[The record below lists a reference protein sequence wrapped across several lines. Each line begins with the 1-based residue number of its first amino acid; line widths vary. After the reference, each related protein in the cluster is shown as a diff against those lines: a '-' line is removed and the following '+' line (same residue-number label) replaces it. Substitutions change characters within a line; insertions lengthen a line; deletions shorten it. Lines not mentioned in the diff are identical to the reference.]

1 MQNKTN
7 NNKTKIYLFEPA
19 TFGINTGLQ
28 ALWEVV
34 HHLDQ
39 GLQSDL
45 VPSLFQRSF
54 KRFDIRVGFLA
65 RFFLKN
71 RPDCVVHRVKVRAVR
86 WPFAS
91 RVAPVRVDRDHIWA
105 VGPEPVLKS
114 DTPSFLASFRVE
126 FALVL
131 GFRLII
137 VLARRIFFLL
147 LAVFSRFRF
156 ALLPV
161 SSNLLIASRT
171 ACRLIPRSSAIFF
184 LLSPFSCIRIIAGR
198 NSEVLNSIFTL
209 KNTKFKTNLC

>member
-45 VPSLFQRSF
+45 VPSLFIF
-54 KRFDIRVGFLA
+54 FLA
-65 RFFLKN
+65 
-71 RPDCVVHRVKVRAVR
+71 
-86 WPFAS
+86 
-91 RVAPVRVDRDHIWA
+91 
-105 VGPEPVLKS
+105 LKS
-114 DTPSFLASFRVE
+114 DIPSFLASFRVE

>member
-45 VPSLFQRSF
+45 VPSLFQRS
-54 KRFDIRVGFLA
+54 
-65 RFFLKN
+65 
-71 RPDCVVHRVKVRAVR
+71 
-86 WPFAS
+86 
-91 RVAPVRVDRDHIWA
+91 
-105 VGPEPVLKS
+105 
-114 DTPSFLASFRVE
+114 PSFLASFRVE